1 MQSNLTITCP
11 FCSLLCEDLNGSE
24 INGRLYVQTQGCEKA
39 STCFA
44 KPPLSPLARVSNRT
58 VSQDEAIGE
67 AAQLLRGAHLPVY
80 ASLDTDV
87 DGVRAVI
94 SLAKRTGGVIDQI
107 TTPCASVLALQSSGC
122 ITTTLTEIRNRA
134 DLIILIGAQVETHF
148 PRLINRCLQRTET
161 LFNQPSAQPEIIV
174 IGEASHIPHATT
186 IPLAEHLLPEFIA
199 MLKALLVDVPL
210 QAQQVGEVSISELA
224 ALVKRMQQ
232 INYGV
237 IIWHTESLNTGHID
251 LVVQA
256 LCELVKAFNKIT
268 RFAALPLED
277 GVTARQVCV
286 WQTGFPLRINF
297 SRHFPE
303 YNPWQFSSQRLLST
317 KEADTLVWISSFAH
331 TQLPDYDIPTIVLA
345 NQLPEGSRPPD
356 IFIPVGTP
364 GLDHS
369 GYLFRV
375 DQAVVLPLQQCR
387 EAGLSSAAAVLKK
400 IEARL

>member
-24 INGRLYVQTQGCEKA
+24 INGRLYVQTQGCNKA
-39 STCFA
+39 STGFA
-44 KPPLSPLARVSNRT
+44 KPPPSPLARVFDKI
-58 VSQDEAIGE
+58 VSQEEAIAE
-67 AAQLLRGAHLPVY
+67 AAQLLRRANLPVY

-87 DGVRAVI
+87 DGVRAAV
-94 SLAKRTGGVIDQI
+94 SLAKRTGGVIDPM

-161 LFNQPSAQPEIIV
+161 LFKQPAAQPEVVV
-174 IGEASHIPHATT
+174 IGEASHIPQATT

-199 MLKALLVDVPL
+199 MLNALLVDVPL
-210 QAQQVGEVSISELA
+210 QAQQVGEVPVAELA

-232 INYGV
+232 THYGV
-237 IIWHTESLNTGHID
+237 IVWHTESLNTGHID

-268 RFAALPLED
+268 RFATLPLED
-277 GVTARQVCV
+277 GITARQVCI
-286 WQTGFPLRINF
+286 WQTGFPLRVSF

-317 KEADTLVWISSFAH
+317 KEADTLVWISSFTP
-331 TQLPDYDIPTIVLA
+331 TQLPDCDIPTIVLA
-345 NQLPEGSRPPD
+345 NQFPESSRPPD
-356 IFIPVGTP
+356 IFIPIGTP

-375 DQAVVLPLQQCR
+375 DQAVVLPVQQYR
-387 EAGLSSAAAVLKK
+387 EVGLPRVAEILRK
-400 IEARL
+400 IEASL